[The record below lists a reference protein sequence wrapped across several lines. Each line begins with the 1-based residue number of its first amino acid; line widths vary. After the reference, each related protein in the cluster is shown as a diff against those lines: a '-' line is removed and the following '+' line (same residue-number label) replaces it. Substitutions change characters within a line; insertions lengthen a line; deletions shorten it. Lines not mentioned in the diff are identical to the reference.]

1 MEMRQEEE
9 VYAKALNKVFSD
21 KETIKRLEKDPVATL
36 QDLGFTLDDAAMKEL
51 RAGPSQ
57 PELGVAAV
65 PAVLVRVATNGTRPA
80 VSVVVRT
87 STVSATRGRATE
99 LDREQQ

>member
-1 MEMRQEEE
+1 MELMQGEEK
-9 VYAKALNKVFSD
+9 YAEALNKVFSD
-21 KETIKRLEKDPVATL
+21 KETIARLETDPVTTL
-36 QDLGFTLDDAAMKEL
+36 QDLGFELDEKAIAEI
-51 RAGPSQ
+51 RSGPAQ

-87 STVSATRGRATE
+87 STVAATRGRATE
-99 LDREQQ
+99 LE